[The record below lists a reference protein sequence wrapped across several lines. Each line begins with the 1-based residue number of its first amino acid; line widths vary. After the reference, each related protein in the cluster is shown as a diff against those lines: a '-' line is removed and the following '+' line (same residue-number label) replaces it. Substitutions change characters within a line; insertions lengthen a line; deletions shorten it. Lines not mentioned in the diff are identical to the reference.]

1 MTITDVSHHNDSLI
15 MDALQAVMDPEYGN
29 VSIVDLGIVDA
40 IDSTAERLTVRL
52 VPTMAGCPAREV
64 IEQDVRAALTAVDGR
79 EIEVLWRLDG
89 SWTPERLSRSACEQ
103 LGREFSVAIRH
114 GEALPTCPLCSK
126 DALREVAAVGPTRCR
141 AVAWCSHCRNVIEIV
156 G

>member
-1 MTITDVSHHNDSLI
+1 MTLADVAHRTDSLI
-15 MDALQAVMDPEYGN
+15 MSALHAVMDPEYGT

-40 IDSTAERLTVRL
+40 VDETAERVTVQL
-52 VPTMAGCPAREV
+52 LPTMAGCPAREV
-64 IEQDVRAALTAVDGR
+64 IEHDVKAALSRVDR
-79 EIEVLWRLDG
+79 RKIDVKWRLDG
-89 SWTPERLSRSACEQ
+89 SWTPERLSHSACEQ
-103 LGREFSVAIRH
+103 LGREFSVGIRH
-114 GEALPTCPLCSK
+114 GEALPTCPLCLT